1 MWGGRFAQG
10 PDEVFRRANDSLPID
25 WRLVQQD
32 IRGSVAWAGALADA
46 GVLTDAEK
54 DQITHALNAI
64 AQDAASID
72 TPPTDSGAED
82 VHTWVEWE
90 LIKHVGDLGKKL
102 HTGRSRNDQVAT
114 DFRLWAM
121 SFCDEARRAV
131 AGLASVLSQRA
142 LEHHADPYPAY
153 THLQLA
159 QPVTFGH
166 VCLAYTEMLER
177 DLDRL
182 EDARKRTAVCPLG
195 SAALAGTAYPVD
207 RGALAQ
213 KLGFDRPSNNSL
225 DAVSDRDFVIEILSV
240 LSTLAMHLSRLAEDL
255 IIGATAEFNLVRLD
269 DGVTSGSSLMPQ
281 KRNPDSL
288 EIIRGACGSI
298 IGAHVSLLVTCKGLP
313 LAYNKDLQFDKKPLF
328 EAADLAMTVLILAK
342 RTMEGL
348 TLNTEVARARAL
360 AGYAAATDIAD
371 LLVKAGVPFREAHEQ
386 VGQLVRLAESRSISL
401 EEIPEGDL
409 KEIAPKLDPES
420 LRALTLESILNARNV
435 KGGTAPERVRA
446 EAEAAFS
453 RLNQLS

>member
-1 MWGGRFAQG
+1 MWGGRFATG
-10 PDEVFRRANDSLPID
+10 PDVVFRRANDSLPID

-46 GVLTDAEK
+46 GVLTDAER
-54 DQITHALNAI
+54 DQITHALDAI

-90 LIKHVGDLGKKL
+90 LIKRVGDLGKKL

-255 IIGATAEFNLVRLD
+255 IIATSAEFNLVRLD

-342 RTMEGL
+342 RTIEGL
-348 TLNTEVARARAL
+348 TLNPEVARTRAL

-409 KEIAPKLDPES
+409 KEIAPKLAPES
-420 LRALTLESILNARNV
+420 LRGLTLETILNARNV

-446 EAEAAFS
+446 EAEAALS
-453 RLNQLS
+453 RLYQLS